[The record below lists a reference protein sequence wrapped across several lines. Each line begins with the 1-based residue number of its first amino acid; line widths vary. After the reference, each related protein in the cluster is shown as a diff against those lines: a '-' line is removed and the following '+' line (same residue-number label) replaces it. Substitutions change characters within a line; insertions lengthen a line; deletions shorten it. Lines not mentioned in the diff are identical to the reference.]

1 MLRTGLKRSHD
12 HPGRTMDL
20 SGGQQWTLRSRVT
33 TPYRFR
39 SATADR
45 MTAEE
50 HRGWAA
56 EEQRAEAQTPGRLFV
71 GDALA
76 PASRNVLSQIGTAL
90 PEGAPRL
97 ITRND
102 FVDGPSGG
110 GLQQFSTEPRTR
122 ITLDALQREQ
132 FNRETVLDVVSSRKR
147 NATHLVDPYADS
159 DRAVNYTEARPF
171 KRTMRGDASA
181 MRDTPTLPPPIHTR
195 HGATQC
201 PTAANGHSGRSPTDA
216 APPST
221 ARERLRRFESR
232 RHPPRRCRPDVGPRP
247 HPSGPPRWCRRPRH
261 GGMECVD
268 GTRRSTPVGR
278 RRAPP
283 DTPPSGR
290 QRERIHRPE
299 PGCLQPR
306 GRQRLLRRRPTDP
319 QPRPCE
325 PP

>member
-181 MRDTPTLPPPIHTR
+181 MRDTPTLPPNPYTPR
-195 HGATQC
+195 SNSM
-201 PTAANGHSGRSPTDA
+201 PHSGKRTQWPLSDGRCSAKHRPR
-216 APPST
+216 APPPIRIETPST
-221 ARERLRRFESR
+221 PPL
-232 RHPPRRCRPDVGPRP
+232 PPRRRPAAA
-247 HPSGPPRWCRRPRH
+247 S
-261 GGMECVD
+261 
-268 GTRRSTPVGR
+268 
-278 RRAPP
+278 
-283 DTPPSGR
+283 
-290 QRERIHRPE
+290 
-299 PGCLQPR
+299 
-306 GRQRLLRRRPTDP
+306 
-319 QPRPCE
+319 
-325 PP
+325 